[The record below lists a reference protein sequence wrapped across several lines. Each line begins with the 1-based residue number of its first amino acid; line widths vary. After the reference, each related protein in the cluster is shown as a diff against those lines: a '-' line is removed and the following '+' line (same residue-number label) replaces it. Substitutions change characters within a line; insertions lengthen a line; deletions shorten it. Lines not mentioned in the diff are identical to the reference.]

1 MVRYFCAF
9 LALLIGLGLSPAS
22 AERWLRVMQKDPTHD
37 RKNDAYHWF
46 DVDTIV
52 RDGKTGFVVAR
63 VSFVP
68 VKAVRAGSVGG
79 WTLWAV
85 DCKAQKAYTVG
96 TAGAD
101 GKLAKTTNWRTDPKT
116 LVTLGTP
123 KADPVVAAVAT
134 RVCSWIDVWPPGA
147 IP

>member
-9 LALLIGLGLSPAS
+9 LALVIGLGLSPAG
-22 AERWLRVMQKDPTHD
+22 AERWLRVMQKDPAHD

-52 RDGKTGFVVAR
+52 RDGKTGFVIAR

-68 VKAVRAGSVGG
+68 VKTVRAGSVGG

-85 DCKAQKAYTVG
+85 DCKAQKAYSVG

-101 GKLAKTTNWRTDPKT
+101 GKLAKAANWRTDPKT
-116 LVTLGTP
+116 LVTLGAP
-123 KADPVVAAVAT
+123 KADAAVVALAT
-134 RVCSWIDVWPPGA
+134 RVCGWIEVWPPGV